1 MAPPKGTPPGQ
12 GRLPEEDDREIQR
25 RRSAPRQV
33 READHSP
40 PRSSPLR
47 KGVTPYDED
56 DDPDL
61 YSGSEYEP
69 EYDDEDD
76 DDNAPGNGNVVG
88 NHATGGGG
96 GSGRRAAQQQQQQ
109 PPPTPAASEA
119 GPSNPDKLTSHN
131 VRWPKFGGGTE
142 AEEQELEDE
151 LSRFDKLIE
160 LSTQAFRTQVRQ
172 SSALPSSSSSSWTP
186 PPERR
191 EEELSEAELRDVEG
205 FVSLAAAAGVASRP
219 PPVATFRCPPPRRAQ
234 QQQQPQPA
242 TKRQDGGGPG
252 PTSTDNSNNNNNNN
266 KSTAAGLAAKNL
278 PPPALF
284 PPTGKTLQQLRE
296 ATPHRHHPPPAATS
310 SSAPACTLVPAQSV
324 ANIPPTG
331 IYSHPCSQQSTTFSS
346 PASSSLDR
354 AGLERFSRAVA
365 AAHNARLAAAAAPA
379 AFYPP
384 TIPHAPT
391 AKEDTTKLDIL
402 AAVALRDLDLPSY
415 FLPPGVVS
423 TPSSSSRSA
432 PVSVGPAP
440 APINT
445 AFFTPRPLSPTAALQ
460 EPSALPADDDGNNNG
475 NKDNQNKNNE
485 PQEGDDDPAAS
496 DPAAMAPQP
505 KLPPVRRRAPQ
516 RRAALKSQETS
527 RQIMTKSEIRN
538 LLKKNADA
546 ANNAAGGNNNGK
558 NAATETAR
566 GSTTTTAADTTTPA
580 AAAVDVPA
588 KEEEE
593 GKFER
598 PKTRQLKKAAAAAGD
613 PHEPAFV
620 ARHTER
626 YEKRL
631 AANTTAHPASDE
643 RGAAAAQ
650 RAKDAA
656 EVEKAAARTDK
667 HEQEYREIQGR
678 FARVFAQVDR
688 VRAAKDKAKEERAAA
703 AAGESD
709 DDATISDSQRTTTDS
724 DATVSDHDAQDQAS
738 RDKLMHDAIAVWQ
751 GNPEIRE
758 HYHKLDR
765 EHTECALRNSE
776 KHFPAVTSRR
786 GGQAPTPPPEA
797 SSSSASIGSSGGAA
811 ATKLSS
817 KAFAEHIYS
826 LTRSTF
832 EEAARLVGEPP
843 LPEASFGVGEGG
855 SSAPRPFLSHARP
868 ATAVAANTP
877 PHGGRGA
884 NNLGFGLLSSDM
896 PLRTKSVYED
906 FGFEIPNPVPPM
918 EQQRGAVTSAAGNDK
933 NKNKKKQDP
942 TAPHGGGAANK
953 GSGLDGSSDDM
964 PPLLPTKPVYEEVD
978 FEIDDPVPPMEQ
990 QQQQRGA
997 ADDKNK
1003 KKQDAAPV
1011 NRTSKLG
1018 EVPFSYDPRFDPT
1031 EVYPGILRGRRDPI
1045 LRHMLLARLVPG
1057 DDASRARAAADQ
1069 QREEEE
1075 AAARQRQEE
1084 TNPLEALLR
1093 AYMIERAAPA
1103 ASGGPGAASASASGK
1118 DDKDGGAG
1126 APASDKP
1133 ASH

>member
-1 MAPPKGTPPGQ
+1 MASPKGTPPGQ
-12 GRLPEEDDREIQR
+12 GRLPEEDGREIQR
-25 RRSAPRQV
+25 HRSAPRQV
-33 READHSP
+33 RQADHSP
-40 PRSSPLR
+40 PRSPPRSSPLG

-61 YSGSEYEP
+61 YSGSEYAP
-69 EYDDEDD
+69 EYDDDDDD

-88 NHATGGGG
+88 NNATGGGG

-119 GPSNPDKLTSHN
+119 GPSNPEKITSHN
-131 VRWPKFGGGTE
+131 VRWPKFGGETE
-142 AEEQELEDE
+142 AEEQELQDE
-151 LSRFDKLIE
+151 LSRFDRLIE

-172 SSALPSSSSSSWTP
+172 SSALPSPASSSSSWTP

-205 FVSLAAAAGVASRP
+205 FVSLAAAAGVASKP

-234 QQQQPQPA
+234 QQQQQA

-252 PTSTDNSNNNNNNN
+252 PTSTDNSNNNKN

-284 PPTGKTLQQLRE
+284 SPTGQTLQQLRE
-296 ATPHRHHPPPAATS
+296 ATPHHHHPPPAATS
-310 SSAPACTLVPAQSV
+310 SSAPAYTLVPAQSV

-331 IYSHPCSQQSTTFSS
+331 IYSHPFSQQSTTFST

-365 AAHNARLAAAAAPA
+365 AAPA
-379 AFYPP
+379 GFYPP

-415 FLPPGVVS
+415 ILPPGVVS

-445 AFFTPRPLSPTAALQ
+445 AFFTPRPLSPTAAFQ
-460 EPSALPADDDGNNNG
+460 SDPPSSSLPLPLPADDDGNNNDNG

-485 PQEGDDDPAAS
+485 PQEEDDDPAAS

-505 KLPPVRRRAPQ
+505 RLPPVRRRAPQ

-527 RQIMTKSEIRN
+527 RQMMTKSEIRN
-538 LLKKNADA
+538 LLKKNTDA
-546 ANNAAGGNNNGK
+546 ANNAAGGNNNEK

-566 GSTTTTAADTTTPA
+566 GSTTTTTADTTTPA

-631 AANTTAHPASDE
+631 AANTAAHPASDE

-650 RAKDAA
+650 RAKDAQ
-656 EVEKAAARTDK
+656 EQKKIAAWTDK
-667 HEQEYREIQGR
+667 QEQGYREIQGR

-688 VRAAKDKAKEERAAA
+688 VRAAKDKAKEERAAVEA
-703 AAGESD
+703 HEDD

-751 GNPEIRE
+751 GNSEIRE

-765 EHTECALRNSE
+765 EHTERALRNAE
-776 KHFPAVTSRR
+776 KHFPAITSRR
-786 GGQAPTPPPEA
+786 GGQAPTPPLETA
-797 SSSSASIGSSGGAA
+797 SSSGASVGSSGGAA
-811 ATKLSS
+811 ATRLSS

-832 EEAARLVGEPP
+832 EEAARLVGDPP
-843 LPEASFGVGEGG
+843 LPEASSGVGEGG

-868 ATAVAANTP
+868 AAAVAANTP

-884 NNLGFGLLSSDM
+884 NNLGLGLLGSDM
-896 PLRTKSVYED
+896 LLRTKSVYEE

-918 EQQRGAVTSAAGNDK
+918 EQQRGAVASAADNDK

-942 TAPHGGGAANK
+942 TAPHAGGAAHM

-978 FEIDDPVPPMEQ
+978 FEIDNPVPPMG

-1018 EVPFSYDPRFDPT
+1018 DVPFSYDPRFDPT
-1031 EVYPGILRGRRDPI
+1031 EIYPGIPRGRRDP
-1045 LRHMLLARLVPG
+1045 LMRHMLLARLVLG
-1057 DDASRARAAADQ
+1057 DDASRARAVADQ

-1075 AAARQRQEE
+1075 AAAARQRQEE
-1084 TNPLEALLR
+1084 ENNPLEALLR

-1103 ASGGPGAASASASGK
+1103 AASASGK
-1118 DDKDGGAG
+1118 DDKDGAG